1 MSEARS
7 CRHKKGKCF
16 KCGECSVCGECK
28 SDFTRHTRRRKA
40 SNEAK
45 RERGR
50 IIYLEASSPSPLKRH
65 QEPERQRTDNPCVTL
80 DMDGEGASILK
91 SISKKRTSRGKKK
104 TATTF
109 GELKKVSQVEKL
121 FGIDEKAFM
130 NTPSINDRT
139 NIEFDEMG
147 DRKLG
152 IMVGFTEAVLKS
164 LCQIVY
170 SADINKLAAAVA
182 SKLSGGGRKVGDA
195 PLLNNMKSIISVL
208 PLKSVQRKVL
218 MAPICATYPMGKT
231 RAEIDVGIKQFNSS
245 RRNLEFMSQGEELLP
260 ALRYI
265 MGFKNKSVLQAVNF
279 ILDDSNVQLVSWGT
293 KKII

>member
-1 MSEARS
+1 V
-7 CRHKKGKCF
+7 KK
-16 KCGECSVCGECK
+16 
-28 SDFTRHTRRRKA
+28 
-40 SNEAK
+40 
-45 RERGR
+45 
-50 IIYLEASSPSPLKRH
+50 I
-65 QEPERQRTDNPCVTL
+65 
-80 DMDGEGASILK
+80 
-91 SISKKRTSRGKKK
+91 
-104 TATTF
+104 
-109 GELKKVSQVEKL
+109 

-130 NTPSINDRT
+130 NMPSIKDRK
-139 NIEFDEMG
+139 NIEFDEMD

-152 IMVGFTEAVLKS
+152 IMVGFTEAVLKA

-170 SADINKLAAAVA
+170 PADSNKLVASVA
-182 SKLSGGGRKVGDA
+182 SKLSDGGRKVGDA

-208 PLKSVQRKVL
+208 PLKSVQRKAL

-245 RRNLEFMSQGEELLP
+245 RRHFEFMSQGEELLP

-293 KKII
+293 KKIILYGHEIDFPRLVRREVVGRLIIMYAEYYPEKDDRIGST